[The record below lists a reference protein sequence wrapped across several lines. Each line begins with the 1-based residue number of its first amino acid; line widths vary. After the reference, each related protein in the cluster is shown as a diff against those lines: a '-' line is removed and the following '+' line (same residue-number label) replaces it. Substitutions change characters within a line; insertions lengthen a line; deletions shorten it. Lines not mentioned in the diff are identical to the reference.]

1 MGGDEDDRSGNKAA
15 HPERWTR
22 RACKDS
28 QWKIE
33 EGHTRLKVQESFL
46 YAENWILFSTYP
58 GWLQTVFEILTG
70 LFEQVGLKTNVR
82 KKVGMVCHS
91 CQAVGVRSDEAYTR
105 RMTGAVRSYKERQ
118 R

>member
-1 MGGDEDDRSGNKAA
+1 MGGDENDRSGNKAA

-70 LFEQVGLKTNVR
+70 LFDQVGLKTNVR
-82 KKVGMVCHS
+82 KTVGIVFLTFR
-91 CQAVGVRSDEAYTR
+91 AVGEQS
-105 RMTGAVRSYKERQ
+105 
-118 R
+118 